1 MQVEVSLKVSAE
13 EFYQLLIS
21 SLQEEVEMVTHKK
34 YTEDQLSGL
43 RYKKEKPCPRSD
55 SKDSCRKID
64 FE

>member
-21 SLQEEVEMVTHKK
+21 SLQEEVEI
-34 YTEDQLSGL
+34 YGRSIEWSSLQ
-43 RYKKEKPCPRSD
+43 KEKPCPRSD